1 MTTLPMR
8 VRLRSSSPSRRVGDR
23 DVAISA
29 AVFFSLGGCNLAF
42 HLIGLGVGGGEWGW
56 VGRWHRC
63 ESDDFE
69 SKPSDP
75 CEEVEEPT

>member
-1 MTTLPMR
+1 
-8 VRLRSSSPSRRVGDR
+8 
-23 DVAISA
+23 
-29 AVFFSLGGCNLAF
+29 
-42 HLIGLGVGGGEWGW
+42 VGGGEWGW